1 MNRTISACFCAV
13 AILLPAGSP
22 AAAAEGAAA
31 PSRRALDCARRYS
44 DAMNM
49 EETMAGM
56 MTGMLPS
63 ILEQERRRSG
73 ASFTARQ
80 ERLMGEAM
88 TESIKAMVPEMMEQ
102 LTPLMAVAF
111 TEDELCALADFYASK
126 EGQSVIAKMP
136 AFTASSMAAM
146 QDFIPRFERDMEM
159 RFCRKISCDP
169 AKIPTPQ
176 PS

>member
-1 MNRTISACFCAV
+1 MSRTISACLCAV
-13 AILLPAGSP
+13 AILLPLASP
-22 AAAAEGAAA
+22 ATAADGAAA
-31 PSRRALDCARRYS
+31 PSTRALDCARRYS
-44 DAMNM
+44 DAMHM

-73 ASFTARQ
+73 ARVTAAQ

-88 TESIKAMVPEMMEQ
+88 TESITAMVPEMMEQ
-102 LTPLMAVAF
+102 LTPLMAVTF
-111 TEDELCALADFYASK
+111 TENELCALADFYASS

-146 QDFIPRFERDMEM
+146 QDFIPRFQYDMEM
-159 RFCRKISCDP
+159 RFCRKISCD
-169 AKIPTPQ
+169 AEKIPTPR